1 MRRTVILLA
10 TGLPILLVLMAN
22 CAPGQQAAKQTS
34 NTLTVMT
41 NSSILAGLTPA
52 SLKEKSTIS
61 SWYRIYNKQWKKEF
75 PDLKI
80 KEVKVADDEAEVT
93 KTLLAVNAGNP
104 PDLIGV
110 HGQLPQL
117 VKRGAVE
124 NLDKYYE
131 AAGIKPEYFLK
142 PFAEYL
148 RYDGHWYGL
157 PGSSNPTTGTI
168 LYVPNLVQAAGVDPE
183 HMPKTWDQLWDATQK
198 VTKFDAKGNIERIG
212 LPVDASLTW
221 VNLYCGRQVTYDQAT
236 NTFHANDPC
245 VKDYFRF
252 NKRLVDFYGGIQKY
266 QKFISGDQTVWSC
279 SPKAYIPTG
288 KVLFSLDA
296 YWSGAQMDT
305 CYDVAWK
312 LSDPPTP
319 TGKASEWAALQPTA
333 WVMAIPRG
341 ARNPQLAFDFVK
353 FTVWENGNL
362 LGPTTN
368 GYVRPEQA
376 ESWGKHLIDYQAQI
390 RKQKGYEGN
399 PMAEAMALVTRGAEL
414 GRAIYPKDAS
424 ATYFSEQLVRAW
436 EQVAFGRASVDS
448 ALDHTQQLVEANQK
462 QNGS

>member
-1 MRRTVILLA
+1 MRRLHLLLLA
-10 TGLPILLVLMAN
+10 GLLALLSLLAN
-22 CAPGQQAAKQTS
+22 CAPSQQAKS
-34 NTLTVMT
+34 ESDDLTAMT
-41 NSSILAGLTPA
+41 NASIFAGLTSA

-61 SWYRIYNKQWKKEF
+61 SWYRIYHPLWRKRF
-75 PDLKI
+75 PKLKI
-80 KEVKVADDEAEVT
+80 KEVKVADDNAEVT

-131 AAGIKPEYFLK
+131 AAGIKPDYFLK
-142 PFAEYL
+142 PLADYV

-157 PGSSNPTTGTI
+157 PGASNPTTGTI
-168 LYVPNLVQAAGVDPE
+168 LYVPKLVQAAGVDPNR
-183 HMPKTWDQLWDATQK
+183 MPKTWDELWTATKK
-198 VTKFDAKGNIERIG
+198 VTKFDAKGNVQRIG
-212 LPVDASLTW
+212 LPVDTGLTW
-221 VNLYCGRQVTYDQAT
+221 VNLYCGRQVAYDQAT
-236 NTFHANDPC
+236 NKFHADDPC

-266 QKFISGDQTVWSC
+266 TKFISGDQTVWNC

-305 CYDVAWK
+305 CYDVVWK
-312 LSDPPTP
+312 LAAPPTP
-319 TGKASEWAALQPTA
+319 HGETSEWAALAPVA
-333 WVMAIPRG
+333 WVLAIPRG
-341 ARNPQLAFDFVK
+341 ADNPQLAFDFVK
-353 FTVWENGNL
+353 YTVWEHGDL

-376 ESWGKHLIDYQAQI
+376 QAWGDKLIETQAQI
-390 RKQKGYEGN
+390 RNKNGYEGN
-399 PMAEAMALVTRGAEL
+399 PMADAMKLVTKGAEL
-414 GRAIYPKDAS
+414 GRAIYPKDA
-424 ATYFSEQLVRAW
+424 AAPYFSEQMARAW
-436 EQVAFGRASVDS
+436 EQVAYNKSTVDDALERAQK
-448 ALDHTQQLVEANQK
+448 LIEANQK